1 MAKLGD
7 LIVRVGA
14 DTREFNRELGKI
26 QRKIRETS
34 DNIMDM
40 GKAMSMGVTLPIAG
54 LGAAA
59 VKAAADLETMETQ
72 FISLTGGAEQAAAMV
87 DQLNQFA
94 AATPFQ
100 IEEIAGAARQL
111 LAAGTDIS
119 QVNEQLQFLG
129 DIAATSGASIEEI
142 TAIFAKVQ
150 AKGKVELENLN
161 QLAERGI
168 PIFKALSDATGLPAD
183 KLGAGA
189 VSVQQFNDVL
199 KGFAQE
205 GGFAAGAME
214 RLSQTAAGKFST
226 AMDNLKQAGAEI
238 GRVLLPYVT
247 AAIDKVTELAGKF
260 MNLDEGTQKTIVAI
274 AGIAAAIGPAI
285 MAFAAYSKAVAGIQV
300 AMAAAKAA
308 GIALNA
314 TLLTNPITAVAIA
327 VAAAIALIIANW
339 DQIHAYFTSG
349 EGSKTWDQLKQTVA
363 SAVDA
368 IKEIWTMFVGFLQVV
383 WNQFGDD
390 FIGIVGNVM
399 DMVFGI
405 FRGVLGIIGNLF
417 QAFTSLLQGDWKSAL
432 GYLANISITIWQTIT
447 RTFLGALETLG
458 RGVDAFLTAV
468 GVDSNIG
475 GFLDGL
481 QGKADAFFDSI
492 KFKSDEAAASVQN
505 FSDKLAAMPTPTAPV
520 PTAGTGGGGAAGG
533 EAGAGQAP
541 GTMTPAPTLAPQ
553 QIANPL
559 LMEPKLMQE
568 TVEQNLGQLAVLEM
582 NTKYYAELIAQ
593 HWDVTTNAVFG
604 FAEQFG
610 TMVAD
615 VATGAMTVGEMVKQM
630 ALQTIKSVIGM
641 IKANVIANATNP
653 LNPANIASAGLAA
666 PALIVAGLSL
676 VEGFLNQAM
685 AFADGG
691 IVSGPTLGLVG
702 EYPGA
707 RTNPEVIA
715 PLDKLRSMMG
725 GMGGNVVVTGRL
737 DGRDILLSSERS
749 TIDRYRTRGF

>member
-349 EGSKTWDQLKQTVA
+349 DGSKTWDQLKQTVA

-405 FRGVLGIIGNLF
+405 FRGVLGVIGNLF

-481 QGKADAFFDSI
+481 QGKADAFFNSI

-749 TIDRYRTRGF
+749 TIDRYRTRGY

>member
-129 DIAATSGASIEEI
+129 DIAATSGSSIEDI

-168 PIFKALSDATGLPAD
+168 PIFKALSDATGLPASE
-183 KLGAGA
+183 LGAGA
-189 VSVQQFNDVL
+189 VSLEQFNQVL
-199 KGFAQE
+199 KGFAEE

-238 GRVLLPYVT
+238 GNIFLPYVT
-247 AAIDKVTELAGKF
+247 AAIDKVTELAAKF

-274 AGIAAAIGPAI
+274 AALAASIGPAL
-285 MAFAAYSKAVAGIQV
+285 MAFAAYTKAVAALRL
-300 AMAAAKAA
+300 AMASAKAA
-308 GIALNA
+308 NIALNA
-314 TLLTNPITAVAIA
+314 TLLTNPITGVAVAI
-327 VAAAIALIIANW
+327 AAAIALIIANW

-349 EGSKTWDQLKQTVA
+349 DGSKTWDQLKQTVA

-417 QAFTSLLQGDWKSAL
+417 QAFSSLLKGDWKSAL

-458 RGVDAFLTAV
+458 RGLDAFLTAV
-468 GVDSNIG
+468 GVNSNIG
-475 GFLDGL
+475 GWLDGL
-481 QGKADAFFDSI
+481 QGKADAFFESV
-492 KFKSDEAAASVQN
+492 KFKADDATEALQA
-505 FSDKLAAMPTPTAPV
+505 FKDMTGELPTLPTAPV
-520 PTAGTGGGGAAGG
+520 APLPPAPPAPPGAGP
-533 EAGAGQAP
+533 GQAP
-541 GTMTPAPTLAPQ
+541 GTMTAAPTLAPQ

-559 LMEPKLMQE
+559 LMAPKLMQE

-749 TIDRYRTRGF
+749 TIDRYRTRGY

>member
-349 EGSKTWDQLKQTVA
+349 DGGKTWDQLKQTVA

-405 FRGVLGIIGNLF
+405 FRGVLGVIGNLF

-559 LMEPKLMQE
+559 LMEPKLMAE
-568 TVEQNLGQLAVLEM
+568 VVEQNLGQLAVLEM
-582 NTKYYAELIAQ
+582 DTKYYAELIAQ
-593 HWDVTTNAVFG
+593 HWDNTTNAVFG

-615 VATGAMTVGEMVKQM
+615 VASGSMTVGEMVQNM
-630 ALQTIKSVIGM
+630 VVQTIKGVISM

-653 LNPANIASAGLAA
+653 LNPANIATGGIASPG
-666 PALIVAGLSL
+666 LIVAGLSL
-676 VEGFLNQAM
+676 VEGFLNAAT
-685 AFADGG
+685 AFANGG

-749 TIDRYRTRGF
+749 TIDRYRTRGY